1 MVDHLSSMSSV
12 QMFDS
17 WVLQKISASNQKI
30 LELLLPGYGPT
41 GWARGAN
48 GPRAFLWY
56 SQSKA
61 PSINKFMS
69 NAGRT
74 TLTKVTLTIRYMFS

>member
-30 LELLLPGYGPT
+30 TNVLLRVVAARL
-41 GWARGAN
+41 WAYWMGKS
-48 GPRAFLWY
+48 L
-56 SQSKA
+56 S
-61 PSINKFMS
+61 
-69 NAGRT
+69 
-74 TLTKVTLTIRYMFS
+74 LV